1 MSLPSPDRRDGYV
14 DLRSYGAIGDGRT
27 VALVALD
34 GSIDWYPTP
43 DLDSTPAFARL
54 LDAAHGGQIELRPV
68 ADFTVERAYVEG
80 TNVLATTFST
90 GTGRVRVTD
99 SLNTGVAGRLP
110 WGELARRI
118 EGLDG
123 EVPMRWAVTPGS
135 SFNTASPWVQRS
147 VHGPV
152 LQVQGTTMAVRG
164 HGIGF
169 EGTEDAADA
178 RDADPGTHE
187 VSDRGISG
195 TFTARAGSRHL
206 LALIT
211 THEEP
216 LPLPELDT
224 IDDGVDRTIA
234 NWQAWSREFQYD
246 GPWADAVE
254 RSALALKLLL
264 HSPTGA
270 IAAAATTSL
279 PENLDGGKNWDYR
292 YAWVRDTAYTL
303 HAMIRFGLREEVH
316 AAVSGMLKSVRR
328 QGEDLQVFTRLN
340 GDRAE
345 GAEILDM
352 PGWRGIGPVVNGND
366 AAQQLQ
372 MGVFGDLFNIVQ
384 MYVDAGHVLDTGTGR
399 YLADL
404 ADLACDVWQR
414 KDSGMWEL
422 DEERH
427 YTTSKLG
434 CWHALSC
441 ASHLADLG
449 QIPGNPERWR
459 AEQER
464 IRDWVASNC
473 WSEERGS
480 YVWYPG
486 TDQLD
491 ASILLHAISGFDRG
505 ERMSSTLD
513 ALRSELG
520 RGPLLYRFSG
530 AEKEE
535 GTFVACAFWM
545 AAALDRVG
553 RREEATALMDELVP
567 LANDVG
573 LFTEMIAEDHS
584 FLGNFPQGLSH
595 LALITAALTLAEE
608 R

>member
-1 MSLPSPDRRDGYV
+1 MKGGADKTVSDPVGRTDGYV
-14 DLRSYGAIGDGRT
+14 DLRSYAAIGDGRT
-27 VALVALD
+27 VALVARD

-43 DLDSTPAFARL
+43 DLDSVPAFARI
-54 LDAAHGGQIELRPV
+54 LDAENGGQIELRPV
-68 ADFTVERAYVEG
+68 ADFEVERAYVDG
-80 TNVLATTFST
+80 TNVLETVFTTATGS
-90 GTGRVRVTD
+90 VRVTD

-123 EVPMRWAVTPGS
+123 AVEMRWTVAPGN
-135 SFNTASPWVQRS
+135 SFVTASPWVQQTE
-147 VHGPV
+147 HGPV
-152 LQVQGTTMAVRG
+152 LQVQRTSIAVQGFG
-164 HGIGF
+164 HG
-169 EGTEDAADA
+169 EEQ
-178 RDADPGTHE
+178 
-187 VSDRGISG
+187 VSDRSISG
-195 TFTARAGSRHL
+195 VFTTSEGSRHL
-206 LALIT
+206 LAVIS
-211 THEEP
+211 THDEP
-216 LPLPELDT
+216 LPLPGVET
-224 IDDGVDRTIA
+224 IDEGVDRTIR
-234 NWQAWSREFQYD
+234 NWQSWSREFQYE
-246 GPWADAVE
+246 GPWAEPVR

-279 PENLDGGKNWDYR
+279 PENLNGGKNWDYR

-303 HAMIRFGLREEVH
+303 NAMIRFGLREEVH
-316 AAVSGMLKSVRR
+316 AAVSGMLKSVRS
-328 QGEDLQVFTRLN
+328 QGEDLRVFTRLN

-345 GAEILDM
+345 EAEILDV
-352 PGWRGIGPVVNGND
+352 PGWRGIGPVVNGNN

-384 MYVDAGHVLDTGTGR
+384 LYVDAGNVLDTGTGR

-441 ASHLADLG
+441 AAHLADLG
-449 QIPGNPERWR
+449 QIPGSVDRWR

-464 IRDWVASNC
+464 IRSWVEENC
-473 WSEERGS
+473 WSEERGA

-491 ASILLHAISGFDRG
+491 ASILLHAISGFDLG

-545 AAALDRVG
+545 TAALARVG
-553 RREEATALMDELVP
+553 RREEAVELMDELVT
-567 LANDVG
+567 LSNDVG
-573 LFTEMIAEDHS
+573 LFTEMISEQDNA

-595 LALITAALTLAEE
+595 LALITAALTLADDDG
-608 R
+608 

>member
-1 MSLPSPDRRDGYV
+1 MTLPQPDRTDGYV

-54 LDAAHGGQIELRPV
+54 LDADNGGQIELRPV
-68 ADFTVERAYVEG
+68 AGFTVEREYVEG
-80 TNVLATTFST
+80 TNVLATTFITDS
-90 GTGRVRVTD
+90 GRVRVTD

-110 WGELARRI
+110 WGELARRV
-118 EGLDG
+118 EGLEG

-135 SFNTASPWVQRS
+135 SFNTASPWVQHS

-164 HGIGF
+164 RNVGLD
-169 EGTEDAADA
+169 EEDS
-178 RDADPGTHE
+178 HE

-195 TFTARAGSRHL
+195 TFSARAGSRHM
-206 LALIT
+206 LAVIS

-234 NWQAWSREFQYD
+234 NWQNWSTEFQYE
-246 GPWADAVE
+246 GPWATAVE

-292 YAWVRDTAYTL
+292 FAWVRDTAYTL
-303 HAMIRFGLREEVH
+303 NAMIRFGLREEVH
-316 AAVSGMLKSVRR
+316 AAVSGMLKNVRE
-328 QGEDLQVFTRLN
+328 QGKDLQVFTRLN
-340 GDRAE
+340 GGRAE
-345 GAEILDM
+345 GAETVDM

-366 AAQQLQ
+366 AAKQLQ

-384 MYVDAGHVLDTGTGR
+384 LYVDAGHVLDTGTGR
-399 YLADL
+399 YLADI

-414 KDSGMWEL
+414 RDSGMWEL
-422 DEERH
+422 DEEEH

-441 ASHLADLG
+441 AAHLADLG
-449 QIPGNPERWR
+449 QIPGTPERWR
-459 AEQER
+459 AEQDR
-464 IRDWVASNC
+464 IREWVETNC

-486 TDQLD
+486 SDKLD

-513 ALRSELG
+513 ALRGELG

-530 AEKEE
+530 ADKEE

-545 AAALDRVG
+545 AAALDCVG
-553 RREEATALMDELVP
+553 RRDEATELMDELVP

-573 LFTEMIAEDHS
+573 LFTEMISEADSS
-584 FLGNFPQGLSH
+584 FMGNFPQGLSH
-595 LALITAALTLAEE
+595 LALITAALTLGED
-608 R
+608 RN

>member
-1 MSLPSPDRRDGYV
+1 MRLPQPDRADGYV

-54 LDAAHGGQIELRPV
+54 LDAENGGQIELRPV

-80 TNVLATTFST
+80 TNVLATTFTTDT
-90 GTGRVRVTD
+90 GSVRVTD

-123 EVPMRWAVTPGS
+123 EVDMRWAVTPGS
-135 SFNTASPWVQRS
+135 SFNSASPWVRQS

-152 LQVQGTTMAVRG
+152 LQVQGTTMAVRSR
-164 HGIGF
+164 GIGEEKTTEQAI
-169 EGTEDAADA
+169 EG
-178 RDADPGTHE
+178 
-187 VSDRGISG
+187 S
-195 TFTARAGSRHL
+195 FTARAGSRHL
-206 LALIT
+206 LAVIS
-211 THEEP
+211 THKEP
-216 LPLPELDT
+216 LPLPDPDT
-224 IDDGVDRTIA
+224 IDEGVDRTIA
-234 NWQAWSREFQYD
+234 NWQDWSREFQYD
-246 GPWADAVE
+246 GRWSDAVE

-279 PENLDGGKNWDYR
+279 PENVNGGKNWDYR

-316 AAVSGMLKSVRR
+316 AAVSGMLKSVRE
-328 QGEDLQVFTRLN
+328 QGSDLKVFTRLN
-340 GDRAE
+340 GSRAE
-345 GAEILDM
+345 DAEIVDL

-366 AAQQLQ
+366 AAAQLQ

-434 CWHALSC
+434 AWHALSC

-449 QIPGNPERWR
+449 QIPGTPERWR

-464 IRDWVASNC
+464 IRDWVNTNC
-473 WSEERGS
+473 WSEERGA

-486 TDQLD
+486 TDKLD

-505 ERMSSTLD
+505 ERMNSTLD

-545 AAALDRVG
+545 AAALDCVG
-553 RREEATALMDELVP
+553 RRDEAAALMDELVP

-573 LFTEMIAEDHS
+573 LYTEMIAEQDS
-584 FLGNFPQGLSH
+584 AFLGNFPQGLSH
-595 LALITAALTLAEE
+595 LALITAALTLGED